1 MSKSEI
7 RAKKKKE
14 GEGARNGLVYSILA
28 ASIGFLR
35 PFAPQIVPILVCSFF
50 IPIILGVSGFAGLVV
65 WNSLSAQWQS
75 PLYLQYGDGVPPF
88 AHTVVPS
95 LHANQRYDVSLHLA
109 VPVSEANLALGNFMA
124 TLVLSTTS
132 NKTLVTVRRPAV
144 VVKSQAW
151 WPRRIFGS
159 SGIVTVDIPLLSSFV
174 AGTSSLHADVELG
187 RRDSWKSLGD
197 GVSKEL
203 SVHSAS
209 LSGLAVPHGIRG
221 LAIRFPLLSS
231 LAAAFIFLLI
241 SSMALGACVLPLM
254 LPSGEDDVSDELPLK
269 TSSTSETPRRRRS
282 RFRRTSDTSS
292 SSLAVK
298 VEENVST
305 IPPPGDKSRERLRQR
320 RTSRNRESDSDG
332 A

>member
-159 SGIVTVDIPLLSSFV
+159 SGIVTLDIPLLSSFV

-203 SVHSAS
+203 
-209 LSGLAVPHGIRG
+209 G

-305 IPPPGDKSRERLRQR
+305 IPPPGDKSRESLRQR